1 MILSTRRLCLRCW
14 ADTDRLVFAAL
25 NADQEVMHDY
35 GGPISHAD
43 SDAKLDG

>member
-25 NADQEVMHDY
+25 NAHQEVMHDY
-35 GGPISHAD
+35 RPISHAE